1 MAHHPEVYAQCRL
14 RRENTITTAWIPSIF
29 ARRGQFLRIKG
40 VNGWQVIGVGKFLN
54 QKLVINVLSNEHRHH
69 RSVTDI

>member
-14 RRENTITTAWIPSIF
+14 RRGNTFQTAWIPSIF
-29 ARRGQFLRIKG
+29 AVRGKYLRIRN
-40 VNGWQVIGVGKFLN
+40 VDGWRVIGVGKFLN
-54 QKLVINVLSNEHRHH
+54 HSYVLNVLSNEHRHH

>member
-14 RRENTITTAWIPSIF
+14 QRGNVQQVAWIPSVF
-29 ARRGQFLRIKG
+29 AKRGKYLRIKG
-40 VNGWQVIGVGKFLN
+40 VDGWRVIGVGKFLN
-54 QKLVINVLSNEHRHH
+54 HEIVFAMSNEHRHH